1 MEWTPGTPLAF
12 ETAENFRE
20 MGGWP
25 AADGRRVKRGLFWR
39 SGALCQIAS
48 EEDRKQFEALGIRV
62 VCDLRSGVERTRQ
75 PDPEFIGIRRHDIGA
90 IRDAEGGEL
99 PIDANNSLHLD
110 ADGLRALSREMEAI
124 YSALPFHNPAYR
136 EIFREM
142 LAGELPLLFHCSAG
156 KDRTGVAAALILLA
170 LGASRETV
178 MADFLATNDCRPGA
192 VRECLEVY
200 RSELEREPELRP
212 ILELV
217 SGVRPESMQ
226 AVFDAIDRRYACM
239 EDFFAAEYGMGP
251 EQLRLMRDR
260 CLE

>member
-20 MGGWP
+20 LGGWP

-48 EEDRKQFEALGIRV
+48 EEDRKRFEALGIRV

-75 PDPEFIGIRRHDIGA
+75 PDPEFAGIRRHDVGA

-212 ILELV
+212 ILESV

-239 EDFFAAEYGMGP
+239 EDFFAADYGMGP
-251 EQLRLMRDR
+251 EQLRLLRDR

>member
-1 MEWTPGTPLAF
+1 MEWTPGTPLPF

-20 MGGWP
+20 LGGWP

-48 EEDRKQFEALGIRV
+48 EEDRKRFEALGIRV
-62 VCDLRSGVERTRQ
+62 VCDLRSGVERARK
-75 PDPEFIGIRRHDIGA
+75 PDPEFAGVRRHDIGA
-90 IRDAEGGEL
+90 IRDAGGGEL
-99 PIDANNSLHLD
+99 PIDANNSLQLD
-110 ADGLRALSREMEAI
+110 ADGLRALSQEMEAI

-156 KDRTGVAAALILLA
+156 KDRTGVPAALILLA

-212 ILELV
+212 ILESV

-251 EQLRLMRDR
+251 EQLRLLRDR

>member
-1 MEWTPGTPLAF
+1 MEWTPGKPLPF

-20 MGGWP
+20 LGGWP
-25 AADGRRVKRGLFWR
+25 AAQGRRVKRGLIWR
-39 SGALCQIAS
+39 SGALCQIRTPA
-48 EEDRKQFEALGIRV
+48 DQARFEQLGIRV
-62 VCDLRSGVERTRQ
+62 VSDLRSAVERGRK
-75 PDPEFIGIRRHDIGA
+75 PDPEFPGVIRHDIGA
-90 IRDAEGGEL
+90 IRNAEGGEQ
-99 PIDANNSLHLD
+99 PIDANDSLHLD
-110 ADGLRALSREMEAI
+110 AQGLKDLAQEMMDI
-124 YSALPFHNPAYR
+124 YSALPFDNPAYR

-142 LAGELPLLFHCSAG
+142 LDGRMPLLFHCSAG

-178 MADFLATNDCRPGA
+178 MEDFLATNTCRPGA
-192 VRECLEVY
+192 VQECLDVY
-200 RSELEREPELRP
+200 RQMLEQNPEVRP

-251 EQLRLMRDR
+251 EQLQLLRDR

>member
-1 MEWTPGTPLAF
+1 MEWTPGTPLPF

-20 MGGWP
+20 LGGWP
-25 AADGRRVKRGLFWR
+25 AADGRRVKRGLIWR
-39 SGALCQIAS
+39 SGALCHINTPA
-48 EEDRKQFEALGIRV
+48 DRKRFEQLKIRV
-62 VCDLRSGVERTRQ
+62 VSDLRSAVERGRE
-75 PDPEFIGIRRHDIGA
+75 PDPDFAGVIRHEIGA
-90 IRDAEGGEL
+90 IRNAEGGEQ
-99 PIDANNSLHLD
+99 PIDANDSLHLD
-110 ADGLRALSREMEAI
+110 EKGLKELAQEMMDI
-124 YSALPFHNPAYR
+124 YAALPFGNPAYR

-142 LAGELPLLFHCSAG
+142 LDGRMPLLFHCSAG

-178 MADFLATNDCRPGA
+178 MEDFLATNSCRPGA
-192 VRECLEVY
+192 VRECLDVY
-200 RSELEREPELRP
+200 RQMLQQWPEMRP

-226 AVFDAIDRRYACM
+226 AVFEAIDRRYACM

-251 EQLRLMRDR
+251 EQLRLLRDR